1 MKSLITDVIFKKETE
16 GKFGKQFQFEVQY
29 DGKRAYYTSKYKDQK
44 NFIKGQE
51 CEFTEEEKTFVNKEG
66 KEIKYRVIKPPMKQR
81 GSNFGKAL
89 TKEQS
94 RYSGFSE
101 SYVKDL
107 LACGLLKPELTSVEE
122 EHNDIVIMT
131 WKRRSFE
138 IFEHMVELDKQLE
151 Q

>member
-1 MKSLITDVIFKKETE
+1 MKALITDVIFKKEKD
-16 GKFGKQFQFEVQY
+16 GKYGKEFQFEVQY

-51 CEFTEEEKTFVNKEG
+51 CEFTEEEKIFVNKEG
-66 KEIKYRVIKPPMKQR
+66 KEVKYKVVKPPMKQR

-94 RYSGFSE
+94 RYSGFSA
-101 SYVKDL
+101 SYTKDL
-107 LACGLLKPELTSVEE
+107 LANGLLKPEITTEDE
-122 EHNDIVIMT
+122 EHNDIIILT
-131 WKRRSFE
+131 WKKRSFE
-138 IFEHMVELDKQLE
+138 IFEHMVEIDKLLE